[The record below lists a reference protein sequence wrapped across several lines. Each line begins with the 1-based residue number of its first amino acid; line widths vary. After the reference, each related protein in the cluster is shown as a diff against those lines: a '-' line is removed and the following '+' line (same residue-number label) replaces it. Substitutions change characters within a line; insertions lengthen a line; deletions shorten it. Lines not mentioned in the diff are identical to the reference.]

1 MAKSYVK
8 FSTPSNVQAKILAA
22 IETAKN
28 SGGSL
33 RKGTNEVTKA
43 VERGDAKLVVI
54 AEDVDPEEVVM
65 HLPGLCTDKR
75 VPFCYVASKK
85 DLGKAAGIS
94 VGSAAI
100 AIASPGN
107 AEVLLKEIF
116 SSLPGAKPDAREA
129 KPQAK
134 ADVKPAP
141 KPVKPEVK
149 PVKEKV
155 EAVKA
160 TA

>member
-1 MAKSYVK
+1 MVKSYVK
-8 FSTPSNVQAKILAA
+8 FSTPASVQAKVLEAIDAA
-22 IETAKN
+22 RN

-33 RKGTNEVTKA
+33 RKGTNEATKA
-43 VERGDAKLVVI
+43 IERGDAKLVAI

-75 VPFCYVASKK
+75 VPFCYISSKR
-85 DLGKAAGIS
+85 DLGKAAGIG

-107 AEVLLKEIF
+107 AEALLKEIF
-116 SSLPGAKPDAREA
+116 STLPGGKPEARDGKQPAKADAKPAKPEA
-129 KPQAK
+129 KPAK
-134 ADVKPAP
+134 EK
-141 KPVKPEVK
+141 
-149 PVKEKV
+149 KV